1 MAKLFVFGIG
11 GTGSRVIRSLVM
23 LMAAGVKIQNC
34 DKIVPIIID
43 PDTQNGDMNRTVEL
57 LKTYKHIH
65 DALGRR
71 EEGFFHTDI
80 STLSSIAGDGT
91 SKIRDSFV
99 YDFGG
104 INKPF
109 KDHVGYNQLD
119 IESQSL
125 IDLLFTPENLNN
137 SLDVGFRGSP
147 NVGSVV
153 LNEIIDS
160 PEMRFFASNFQAG
173 DRIFFVSS
181 IFGGTGAAGFPL
193 LLKNFKDTRTSL
205 PNAASLNAAL
215 TGAMVVLPY
224 FSLEQPAAGVEADF
238 IDSNTFTT
246 KAKDA
251 LSYYQHHLNGVNAV
265 YYMGDT
271 PDKPMENNPG
281 RASQKNDAHLVELL
295 SALAIVDF
303 MDYSDNELSGNE
315 VYHEYGLR
323 EDVSNVQFS
332 HLDSETSDRIA
343 KQLIRF
349 HYFERYYTTHLP
361 ADSQAAYA
369 KGVDLTSAI
378 RNEPVF
384 KELNKFLTNPEFG
397 YQSWLR
403 ELNSKE
409 RTFDALNLNESDF
422 NRMVSDKHIETG
434 FLNKGIHP
442 GSFVKELNRASE
454 SISDR
459 NAFKATIKAFETAT
473 GTLVEEK
480 LKYS

>member
-23 LMAAGVKIQNC
+23 LMAAGVKIRNC

-57 LKTYKHIH
+57 LKTYKHLH

-80 STLSSIAGDGT
+80 STLSSIAGDGRDR
-91 SKIRDSFV
+91 IRDSFV

-109 KDHVGYNQLD
+109 KDHIGYNQLD
-119 IESQSL
+119 IDSQAL
-125 IDLLFTPENLNN
+125 VDLLFTPENLNN

-160 PEMRFFASNFQAG
+160 PEIRFFASNFQAG
-173 DRIFFVSS
+173 DRIFFISS

-193 LLKNFKDTRTSL
+193 LLKNFKDVRTPL
-205 PNAASLNAAL
+205 PNGASLNAAL

-224 FSLEQPAAGVEADF
+224 FSLEQPAAGVAADF

-251 LSYYQHHLNGVNAV
+251 LSYYQHHLHGINAV
-265 YYMGDT
+265 YYLGDT

-295 SALAIVDF
+295 SALSIVDF
-303 MDYSDNELSGNE
+303 MDYSDNELSGAE
-315 VYHEYGLR
+315 MFHEYGLR
-323 EDVSNVQFS
+323 EDVSQVQFS
-332 HLDSETSDRIA
+332 HLDQETRDRIA
-343 KQLIRF
+343 TQLIRF
-349 HYFERYYTTHLP
+349 HYFERYFTLHTP
-361 ADSQAAYA
+361 QDTQAAYA
-369 KGVDLTSAI
+369 KGVDLTRAI

-384 KELNKFLTNPEFG
+384 RELNKFLTSSEFG
-397 YQSWLR
+397 YLSWLI
-403 ELNSKE
+403 ELSRKE
-409 RTFDALNLNESDF
+409 RTFSALSISETDF
-422 NRMVSDKHIETG
+422 NRMVADKQIETG
-434 FLNKGIHP
+434 FLNKGLHQ
-442 GSFVKELNRASE
+442 GSFVKELNRAAESVSE
-454 SISDR
+454 KDP
-459 NAFKATIKAFETAT
+459 FKATIKAFEAAT
-473 GTLVEEK
+473 NTLVQEK

>member
-1 MAKLFVFGIG
+1 MPKLFVFGIG

-23 LMAAGVKIQNC
+23 LMAAGVKVQNC

-43 PDTQNGDMNRTVEL
+43 PDTQNGDMNRTVDL
-57 LKTYKHIH
+57 LKTYKQIH
-65 DALGRR
+65 QQLGRR
-71 EEGFFHTDI
+71 DEGFFHKDI
-80 STLSSIAGDGT
+80 STLSSIAGDGS

-119 IESQSL
+119 IDSQAL
-125 IDLLFTPENLNN
+125 VDLLFTRENLGN

-160 PEMRFFASNFQAG
+160 PEMRFFASNFQEG
-173 DRIFFVSS
+173 DRVFFVSS

-193 LLKNFKDTRTSL
+193 LLKNFKDAHTSL
-205 PNAASLNAAL
+205 PNGASLNRAL

-224 FSLEQPAAGVEADF
+224 FSLEQPAAGSEADF
-238 IDSNTFTT
+238 IDSNAFTT

-251 LSYYQHHLNGVNAV
+251 LSYYQHHLDGVNAL
-265 YYMGDT
+265 YYIGDT
-271 PDKPMENNPG
+271 PDKPLENNPG
-281 RASQKNDAHLVELL
+281 RASQKNDAHLIELL
-295 SALAIVDF
+295 SAMAIVDF
-303 MDYSDNELSGNE
+303 MDYSDNELDSGQ
-315 VYHEYGLR
+315 VYHEFGLR
-323 EDVSNVQFS
+323 EDVDQVQFA
-332 HLDSETSDRIA
+332 HLDQETRDKIA

-349 HYFERYYTTHLP
+349 HYFERYFTMHT
-361 ADSQAAYA
+361 ASDAQAAYA
-369 KGVDLTSAI
+369 KGVDLPGAM

-384 KELNKFLTNPEFG
+384 KELNKFLTHAEFG

-403 ELNSKE
+403 ELNRKE
-409 RTFDALNLNESDF
+409 RTFAALNLDETDF
-422 NRMVSDKHIETG
+422 NRMVSDKQIETG
-434 FLNKGIHP
+434 LFNKGINQNA
-442 GSFVKELNRASE
+442 FVKELNKAAEASSE
-454 SISDR
+454 R
-459 NAFKATIKAFETAT
+459 NAFKATIQAFEKAT
-473 GTLVEEK
+473 DVLVEDK

>member
-23 LMAAGVKIQNC
+23 LMAAGVKIKNC

-57 LKTYKHIH
+57 LKTYKHLH
-65 DALGRR
+65 SKLGRR
-71 EEGFFHTDI
+71 DEGFFHTDI
-80 STLSSIAGDGT
+80 STLSSIANDG
-91 SKIRDSFV
+91 SAKIRDSFV

-119 IESQSL
+119 IDSQAL
-125 IDLLFTPENLNN
+125 VDLLFTSENLNN

-193 LLKNFKDTRTSL
+193 LLKNFKDAHSTL
-205 PNAASLNAAL
+205 PNAASLNNAL

-224 FSLEQPAAGVEADF
+224 FSLEQPAAGQQTDY
-238 IDSNTFTT
+238 IDSNAFTT

-251 LSYYQHHLNGVNAV
+251 LSYYQNHLNGLNAT

-271 PDKPMENNPG
+271 PDKPLENNPG

-303 MDYSDNELSGNE
+303 MDYSDNELQGNALF
-315 VYHEYGLR
+315 HEYGLR
-323 EDVSNVQFS
+323 EDVDHIQFS
-332 HLDSETSDRIA
+332 HLDNETRDRIA

-349 HYFERYYTTHLP
+349 HYFERYYAQHLP
-361 ADSQAAYA
+361 EDAQAAYA
-369 KGVDLTSAI
+369 KGVDLQGAI
-378 RNEPVF
+378 RNEPIF
-384 KELNKFLTNPEFG
+384 KDLNKFLSNPEFG
-397 YQSWLR
+397 YQSWLK
-403 ELNSKE
+403 ELSRQE
-409 RTFDALNLNESDF
+409 RTFAALNLNETDF
-422 NRMVSDKHIETG
+422 NRMVSDKQVETG
-434 FLNKGIHP
+434 FLNKGIHQ

-459 NAFKATIKAFETAT
+459 DAFVATIKAFEAAT
-473 GTLVEEK
+473 NNLVDDK

>member
-23 LMAAGVKIQNC
+23 LMAAGVKIKNC

-57 LKTYKHIH
+57 LKTYKHLH
-65 DALGRR
+65 DQLGKRD
-71 EEGFFHTDI
+71 EGFFHTNI
-80 STLSSIAGDGT
+80 STLSSIAGDGS
-91 SKIRDSFV
+91 SKVRDSFV

-119 IESQSL
+119 IDSQAL
-125 IDLLFTPENLNN
+125 VDLLFTPENLNN

-193 LLKNFKDTRTSL
+193 LLKNFKDSRSSL
-205 PNAASLNAAL
+205 PNASSLNAAL

-224 FSLEQPAAGVEADF
+224 FSLEQPAAGAEVDF

-251 LSYYQHHLNGVNAV
+251 LSYYQHHLQGVNAT

-271 PDKPMENNPG
+271 PDKPLENNPG

-295 SALAIVDF
+295 SALSIIDF
-303 MDYSDNELSGNE
+303 MDYSDNELSGSALF
-315 VYHEYGLR
+315 HEFGLR
-323 EDVSNVQFS
+323 EDVDNVQFS
-332 HLDSETSDRIA
+332 HLDQETRDRIA

-349 HYFERYYTTHLP
+349 HFFSRYFTHHVP
-361 ADSQAAYA
+361 EDSQAAYA
-369 KGVDLTSAI
+369 KGVDLAGAM
-378 RNEPVF
+378 RNEPIF
-384 KELNKFLTNPEFG
+384 RELTKFLNSPDFGYEAWLKELG
-397 YQSWLR
+397 R
-403 ELNSKE
+403 ME
-409 RTFDALNLNESDF
+409 RTFSAFHLNEPDF
-422 NRMVSDKHIETG
+422 NRMVSDKQVETG
-434 FLNKGIHP
+434 FLNKGISQ
-442 GSFVKELNRASE
+442 GAFVKELNRASE
-454 SISDR
+454 AISDR
-459 NAFKATIKAFETAT
+459 EAFKATIKAFEVAT
-473 GTLVEEK
+473 NNLVEEK

>member
-1 MAKLFVFGIG
+1 MAKLFVFGSG

-23 LMAAGVKIQNC
+23 LMAAGVKVQNC

-57 LKTYKHIH
+57 LKTYKQIH
-65 DALGRR
+65 DKLGRR
-71 EEGFFHTDI
+71 DEGFFHTDI
-80 STLSSIAGDGT
+80 STLSSIAGDGS

-119 IESQSL
+119 IDSQAL
-125 IDLLFTPENLNN
+125 VDLLFTKENLGN

-153 LNEIIDS
+153 LNEIIES

-193 LLKNFKDTRTSL
+193 LLKNFKDPRIGL
-205 PNAASLNAAL
+205 PNAASLNSAL

-251 LSYYQHHLNGVNAV
+251 LSYYQHHLNGINAV

-271 PDKPMENNPG
+271 PDKPLENNPG

-303 MDYSDNELSGNE
+303 MDYTDNDLISNE
-315 VYHEYGLR
+315 VYHEFGLR
-323 EDVSNVQFS
+323 EDVAQVQFT
-332 HLDSETSDRIA
+332 HLDQETRDRIA

-349 HYFERYYTTHLP
+349 HYFERYYSQHLP
-361 ADSQAAYA
+361 DDAQAAYA
-369 KGVDLTSAI
+369 RGVDLMSAI
-378 RNEPVF
+378 RNEPIF
-384 KELNKFLTNPEFG
+384 KELNKFLTHPEFG

-403 ELNSKE
+403 ELGRKE
-409 RTFDALNLNESDF
+409 RTFAALNVSESDF
-422 NRMVSDKHIETG
+422 NRMVSDKQIETG
-434 FLNKGIHP
+434 FLNKGIHQ
-442 GSFVKELNRASE
+442 GSFVKELNRDSE
-454 SISDR
+454 YISDR
-459 NAFKATIKAFETAT
+459 DPFRATIQAFEVAT
-473 GTLVEEK
+473 DKMVEEK
-480 LKYS
+480 LKYA